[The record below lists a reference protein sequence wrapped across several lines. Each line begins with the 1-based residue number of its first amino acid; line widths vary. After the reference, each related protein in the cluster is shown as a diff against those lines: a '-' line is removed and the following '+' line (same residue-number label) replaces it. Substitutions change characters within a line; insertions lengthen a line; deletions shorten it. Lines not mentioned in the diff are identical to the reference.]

1 MLNSRVRTLSLLLAL
16 AVATPALTAAPRSG
30 LDSAAAVRAVRP
42 QDDLFRAANG
52 QWLRR
57 TVIPADKPE
66 FGTFVELGESSD
78 QQVRAIIEEMAARR
92 DRAQGLEAQIGHT
105 YAAFLDTAAIDRAG
119 LAPVRPLL
127 AEVDAIDSPSALASY
142 LGRQVAGS
150 VSPIG
155 LGVEADFKNPQVY
168 RLLTWQGGLGLP
180 ERDYYLNQRDPRMAQ
195 ARAAYLRYL
204 GVLARAA
211 GERQPA
217 AAAQRV
223 YALERRLAEL
233 HWESA
238 ELRDPVKMYNPA
250 TPAELPAKAPGFD
263 WAAFLQGAGTPAPAS
278 VMLSQPSFVTGAAKL
293 LAEQPLADWKLY
305 AKLHLLDDLAPAL
318 PKALRDAHFAFH
330 GKAINGTQSPRP
342 RWQQAVRQVNS
353 ALGEGV
359 GQLYVAR
366 HFPPEHKA
374 KMLRLVNNLLAAYK
388 DSIDQ
393 LSWMS
398 PETRVQAQAKLA
410 KYAVKIGYPE
420 RWRDYSG
427 LEVRPGDALGNLRRA
442 AQFEWA
448 RQARKVDQPVDR
460 SEWGMTPQTVNAY
473 YNPMANEIVFP
484 AAILRPPFFDPE
496 ADDAVNYGAIGAV
509 IGHEISHGFDD
520 SGSQFDGDGALRNWW
535 TDADRQAFDALGQ
548 RLVSQYSSYQPLP
561 GRSLDGKL
569 TLGENIADLSGLQVA
584 YKAYR
589 RSLGDQAAPV
599 IDGLSGSQRFFLGWA
614 QAWREKT
621 RPERT
626 LQLLATDPHSP
637 PEYRANGAAVNH
649 DGFHDAFSTR
659 SGDKM
664 WKAPD
669 ERIRIW

>member
-1 MLNSRVRTLSLLLAL
+1 MLNSPLRTLSLLLAL
-16 AVATPALTAAPRSG
+16 AAASPALHAASRSG
-30 LDSAAAVRAVRP
+30 LDASAADATVRP

-57 TVIPADKPE
+57 TMIPADKPE
-66 FGTFVELGESSD
+66 FGTFVELAEASD
-78 QQVRAIIEEMAARR
+78 QQVRAIIEELAARR
-92 DRAQGLEAQIGHT
+92 ERSQGLEAQIGHT

-119 LAPVRPLL
+119 LAPVKPLL
-127 AEVDAIDSPSALASY
+127 AEVDAIDTPAALAAY
-142 LGRQVAGS
+142 LGRQMGGS

-155 LGVEADFKNPQVY
+155 LGVEADFKNPQIN
-168 RLLTWQGGLGLP
+168 RLLTWQAGLGLP

-211 GERQPA
+211 GERQPG

-223 YALERRLAEL
+223 YALEQRLAEL

-250 TPAELPAKAPGFD
+250 TVTELATKAPGFD
-263 WAAFLQGAGTPAPAS
+263 WPAFLKGAGVPSPAS
-278 VMLSQPSFVTGAAKL
+278 VMLSQPSFVTGAARL

-305 AKLHLLDDLAPAL
+305 AKLHLLDDMAPAL

-330 GKAINGTQSPRP
+330 GKAINGTKSPRP
-342 RWQQAVRQVNS
+342 RWQQAVRQVNT

-374 KMLRLVNNLLAAYK
+374 KMLTLVKHLLAAYK
-388 DSIDQ
+388 DSIDS
-393 LSWMS
+393 LAWMS

-410 KYAVKIGYPE
+410 KYAVKIGYPD
-420 RWRDYSG
+420 RWRDYSA
-427 LEVRPGDALGNLRRA
+427 LEVRPGDALGNLQRA
-442 AQFEWA
+442 SRFEWD

-460 SEWGMTPQTVNAY
+460 LEWGMTPQTVNAY

-535 TDADRQAFDALGQ
+535 TDADRQAFDALGK
-548 RLVSQYSSYQPLP
+548 RLVNQFGGYQPLP

-569 TLGENIADLSGLQVA
+569 TLGENIADLSGLQIA

-589 RSLGDQAAPV
+589 RSLGDQQAPV
-599 IDGLSGSQRFFLGWA
+599 IDGRSGSQRFFLGWA

-626 LQLLATDPHSP
+626 LQLLAMDPHSP
-637 PEYRANGAAVNH
+637 PEYRANGAVVNH
-649 DGFHDAFSTR
+649 DGFHEAFATR
-659 SGDKM
+659 QGDKM